1 MTSNE
6 FIEECSKINIIID
19 NDKLAKLNKYMDLLI
34 EWNNKFNLTSIIDK
48 NDIYLKHFYDSLC
61 LNMVLNLKEN
71 LSVCDFGTG
80 AGFPGMVLAIIF
92 PKIDVTLIESSN
104 KKVMFLN
111 EVKKSLIINN
121 VKIVNSRVEEYA
133 KNNRN
138 SFDTVT
144 CRAVSNLGIICELS
158 IALLKLGGLFTPLKS
173 NIDEDLKKYTHEI
186 VKLGYNHIQ
195 TINYELPIEHS
206 KRSIPVFQKISKT
219 DIKYP
224 RNYNVILKT
233 YK

>member
-80 AGFPGMVLAIIF
+80 AGFP
-92 PKIDVTLIESSN
+92 
-104 KKVMFLN
+104 
-111 EVKKSLIINN
+111 
-121 VKIVNSRVEEYA
+121 
-133 KNNRN
+133 
-138 SFDTVT
+138 
-144 CRAVSNLGIICELS
+144 
-158 IALLKLGGLFTPLKS
+158 
-173 NIDEDLKKYTHEI
+173 
-186 VKLGYNHIQ
+186 
-195 TINYELPIEHS
+195 
-206 KRSIPVFQKISKT
+206 
-219 DIKYP
+219 
-224 RNYNVILKT
+224 
-233 YK
+233 